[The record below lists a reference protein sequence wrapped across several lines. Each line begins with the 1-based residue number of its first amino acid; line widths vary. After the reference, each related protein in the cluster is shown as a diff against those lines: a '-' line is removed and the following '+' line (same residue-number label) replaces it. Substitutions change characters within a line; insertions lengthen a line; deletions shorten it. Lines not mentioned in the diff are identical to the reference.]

1 MLADEEQCYGAG
13 AGMCADDRADEVD
26 INVLHTELFT
36 HAFCDVFGVCQ
47 AIAVADE
54 HGLVCGLNGGLFH
67 FLHKRIKGLP
77 SAAHLADRDEVA
89 LIIHMQNGFYA
100 EQSADER
107 CCGGNAAAALSG

>member
-47 AIAVADE
+47 AIAV
-54 HGLVCGLNGGLFH
+54 LMNTVW
-67 FLHKRIKGLP
+67 
-77 SAAHLADRDEVA
+77 SA
-89 LIIHMQNGFYA
+89 G
-100 EQSADER
+100 
-107 CCGGNAAAALSG
+107 

>member
-1 MLADEEQCYGAG
+1 MKNSATVPGPECA
-13 AGMCADDRADEVD
+13 ADDRTDEVD
-26 INVLHTELFT
+26 INVLHTEFFA
-36 HAFCDVFGVCQ
+36 HAVCDVFGVCQ

-54 HGLVCGLNGGLFH
+54 HGLVCGLNGGLSH

-89 LIIHMQNGFYA
+89 LVIHMQNGFYA

-107 CCGGNAAAALSG
+107 CCGGKRGRRALSG